1 MRNPIILTGNDDEV
15 QITVYHKTYILKI
28 GGGGLAVHVPD
39 GKKIKSRMGGSS
51 CIRARN
57 IVLIDSRDK
66 VSEDD
71 D

>member
-1 MRNPIILTGNDDEV
+1 MLTGIHDEV
-15 QITVYHKTYILKI
+15 QITVYDKTYILKI

-51 CIRARN
+51 CTRACN

-71 D
+71 N